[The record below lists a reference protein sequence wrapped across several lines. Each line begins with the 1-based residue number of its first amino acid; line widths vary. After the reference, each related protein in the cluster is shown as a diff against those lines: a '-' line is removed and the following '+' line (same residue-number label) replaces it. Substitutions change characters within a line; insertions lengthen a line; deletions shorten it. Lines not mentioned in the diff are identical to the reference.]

1 MQMKTSR
8 NEGFVL
14 ILVII
19 AIGLI
24 GAVMIVLAAG
34 ANTMMFQSD
43 TAYLQAVERNL
54 TASGLAWSRLNIRG
68 KSPETFSRTVSLDL
82 ADMNIRGSSLTIAV
96 GAPVDNQVEVQIN
109 TSCTRGRRTL
119 DHAKKFT
126 LLLQQ

>member
-8 NEGFVL
+8 NKGFVL
-14 ILVII
+14 WLVII

-24 GAVMIVLAAG
+24 GAIMIVLTAG

-43 TAYLQAVERNL
+43 TAYLQAIECNL
-54 TASGLAWSRLNIRG
+54 MASGSAWVRLNIRG

-82 ADMNIRGSSLTIAV
+82 ADMNMRGSSLTVGV
-96 GAPVDNQVEVQIN
+96 GAPMDNRVEVQIN

-119 DHAKKFT
+119 DHVKKIT
-126 LLLQQ
+126 LQLQ